1 MAQML
6 MWKDTVN
13 NDLYNHGGPTGM
25 KTILTEFVADYR
37 ATKAEQEKAK
47 LQKEKDDEKL
57 AKATAER
64 IKSRRF
70 KITVISGGVFLI
82 ISTILGW
89 ILTLVIP
96 AAKAIMDDYY
106 QRHPTA
112 LVQHSSSNTPDPM
125 YAEDKP
131 EISHY

>member
-25 KTILTEFVADYR
+25 KTILTDFVADYR
-37 ATKAEQEKAK
+37 ARE
-47 LQKEKDDEKL
+47 
-57 AKATAER
+57 AER
-64 IKSRRF
+64 ERARIQREMEEAERLRNRRF
-70 KITVISGGVFLI
+70 KITIVSSAIFLI

-106 QRHPTA
+106 QRHPAA
-112 LVQHSSSNTPDPM
+112 LVQHSYSNQPYPA
-125 YAEDKP
+125 YAENRQ
-131 EISHY
+131 EVSHY